1 MILLRRDFI
10 CLFVEDEEESREA
23 SKWLN
28 LSTTLVQAANQ
39 IMRYILNIFKDRIK
53 LKINLIRK

>member
-1 MILLRRDFI
+1 MILLRRDSI
-10 CLFVEDEEESREA
+10 CLFVEDQEERREA

-28 LSTTLVQAANQ
+28 LSTTLVLAANQ
-39 IMRYILNIFKDRIK
+39 ITRYILNIFKDWIK